1 MNKNR
6 IRLTESQLHS
16 IIKESV
22 KRVLKESAPSSNATN
37 VLISCSHNVS
47 AVLESM
53 KNDFA
58 NVYRLLRDGDEE
70 DLHKAISAY
79 RDIMNNF
86 TYHKYQSQIHNAY
99 EPITNAF
106 INSNSV
112 NDDDF
117 HEPEDWY
124 ERNEHGDFDTY

>member
-6 IRLTESQLHS
+6 IKLTESHLHR

-22 KRVLKESAPSSNATN
+22 KKVLKESALSSNASN
-37 VLISCSHNVS
+37 VLISCNHNVS
-47 AVLESM
+47 AVLERM

-86 TYHKYQSQIHNAY
+86 TDHEYQSQINNAY
-99 EPITNAF
+99 EPLTNAF

-112 NDDDF
+112 NDDDSY
-117 HEPEDWY
+117 EPEDWY

>member
-22 KRVLKESAPSSNATN
+22 KKVLKESALSSNASN
-37 VLISCSHNVS
+37 VLISCNHNVS
-47 AVLESM
+47 AVLERM

-86 TYHKYQSQIHNAY
+86 TYHEYQSQINNAY
-99 EPITNAF
+99 EPLANAF

-112 NDDDF
+112 NDDDSY
-117 HEPEDWY
+117 EPEDWY

>member
-1 MNKNR
+1 MRKKNPIR
-6 IRLTESQLHS
+6 INESTLHK

-22 KRVLKESAPSSNATN
+22 KRVLKESALSSNAAD
-37 VLISCSHNVS
+37 VLISCNHNVS
-47 AVLESM
+47 AVLERM

-58 NVYRLLRDGDEE
+58 NVYSLLRDGDKE

-86 TYHKYQSQIHNAY
+86 TYEYQSQIHDAY
-99 EPITNAF
+99 EPIINTF

-112 NDDDF
+112 NDDDSY
-117 HEPEDWY
+117 EPEDWY
-124 ERNEHGDFDTY
+124 ERNDHCDFDTY

>member
-22 KRVLKESAPSSNATN
+22 KKVLKESALSSNASN

-47 AVLESM
+47 AVLERM

-86 TYHKYQSQIHNAY
+86 TYHEYQSQINNAY

-112 NDDDF
+112 NDDDS
-117 HEPEDWY
+117 HEPEDWH
-124 ERNEHGDFDTY
+124 EKNEHGDCDTY

>member
-6 IRLTESQLHS
+6 IKLTESHLHS

-22 KRVLKESAPSSNATN
+22 KKVLKESALSSNASD
-37 VLISCSHNVS
+37 VLISCNHNVS
-47 AVLESM
+47 AVLERM

-70 DLHKAISAY
+70 NLHKAISAY

-86 TYHKYQSQIHNAY
+86 TDHEYQSQINDAY
-99 EPITNAF
+99 EPLTNAF

-112 NDDDF
+112 NDDDSY
-117 HEPEDWY
+117 EPEDWY
-124 ERNEHGDFDTY
+124 EINEHGDFDTY